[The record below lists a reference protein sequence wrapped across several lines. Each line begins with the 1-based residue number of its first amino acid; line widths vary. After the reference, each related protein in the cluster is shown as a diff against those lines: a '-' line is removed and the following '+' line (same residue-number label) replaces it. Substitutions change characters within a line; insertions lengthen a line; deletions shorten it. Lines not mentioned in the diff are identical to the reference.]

1 MKMIPNPL
9 LKQNQIFSSNSLVE
23 HDMDQQ
29 KSSFEVKKPPTV
41 SLVHQ
46 TSKLK
51 LNVVSPEHLQ
61 KNHTTIRF
69 DNANLLNSSVSNDS
83 DSSFEGRHS
92 SDQKTINS
100 ENGRCPYRVARGRN
114 AGTVCGNLLDFSS
127 DVYGSDRYCRSCINH
142 KPIVKEQL
150 QSEILSHRCINQN
163 CNGFLLVTSQAIPGA
178 DQYCLQCLKL
188 PDIQYLFDKMIRK
201 SNPENIAS
209 EKIALLSQQKPNVTM
224 EEQQITFMTAN
235 KFTYEDLSYLNLR
248 LNGSESGNNFIT
260 KSLANDLPKHFNW
273 HSRYIIESFLSR
285 DPIVCAEIMLWIL
298 DTFGKDFS
306 EFKKGRFSEPKAKDY
321 QLKTKL
327 LDLKQNIIMEIV
339 RYIKCAPMTGE
350 TQRNTCHKICD
361 QLLGDKKHLSK
372 ECFNAFMAKII
383 DDLDESPLNQ
393 FIKDTIIINP
403 KAKGHIETTEIF
415 DAYKVWSE
423 KQNLKAEFLNS
434 VSFGIALGNYL
445 DTSKTWKTKMSGKQ
459 KKHVGI
465 SIRE

>member
-1 MKMIPNPL
+1 MIPNPF
-9 LKQNQIFSSNSLVE
+9 LKQNQNLSSDSLVE
-23 HDMDQQ
+23 PDKDQQ
-29 KSSFEVKKPPTV
+29 RSSFEMRKPPTV
-41 SLVHQ
+41 SPSLQH
-46 TSKLK
+46 SKIKLK
-51 LNVVSPEHLQ
+51 VVSPEHLQ
-61 KNHTTIRF
+61 NNHATVSF

-83 DSSFEGRHS
+83 DSFEGGHS
-92 SDQKTINS
+92 SDQKIININS
-100 ENGRCPYRVARGRN
+100 TNGRCPYRVARGRN

-127 DVYGSDRYCRSCINH
+127 GVYGSDRYCRSCINH

-163 CNGFLLVTSQAIPGA
+163 CNGFLLVKSQNESIPGA

-188 PDIQYLFDKMIRK
+188 PDIQYLLDKMIRK
-201 SNPENIAS
+201 SNPENIAAD
-209 EKIALLSQQKPNVTM
+209 KIALLSQQKPDVTIK
-224 EEQQITFMTAN
+224 QQITFMTAN
-235 KFTYEDLSYLNLR
+235 KFTYEDLAYLNLR
-248 LNGSESGNNFIT
+248 LNGSETGNNFIT
-260 KSLANDLPKHFNW
+260 KSLANDLPRHFNW

-298 DTFGKDFS
+298 DTFGQDFS
-306 EFKKGRFSEPKAKDY
+306 EFKKGRFSEPKAKDH
-321 QLKTKL
+321 QLKTML
-327 LDLKQNIIMEIV
+327 LSLKQHIIMEIV

-361 QLLGDKKHLSK
+361 QLLGDKKHLSE
-372 ECFNAFMAKII
+372 ECFNAFMAKIF

-393 FIKDTIIINP
+393 FIKDAIIINP

-423 KQNLKAEFLNS
+423 KQNLKAKFLNS
-434 VSFGIALGNYL
+434 VSFGVALGNYL
-445 DTSKTWKTKMSGKQ
+445 DTNKTWKTKMSGKQ